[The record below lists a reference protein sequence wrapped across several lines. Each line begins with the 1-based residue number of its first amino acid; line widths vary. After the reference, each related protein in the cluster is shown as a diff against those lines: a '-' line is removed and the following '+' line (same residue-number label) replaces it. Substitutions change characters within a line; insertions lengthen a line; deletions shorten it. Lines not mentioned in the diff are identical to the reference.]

1 MALYAYRAMNLQG
14 RIVTG
19 SLDAMNPVDLEMRL
33 KRLGF
38 DLVTHGFANRP
49 SLFRKRRINR
59 PELINFCFHLEQLM
73 RAGVPIIEALSDLRD
88 SVTTPNFR
96 ETLANLVESIEGG
109 MRLSDAMAQHVET
122 FDTVFVS
129 LIRAGEQS
137 GQLPAVL
144 AKLTENLRWQDELA
158 AQTKKLMLYP
168 AFVGTVMFVAFAFLM
183 TKIVPDLI
191 AVVKTMQP
199 QLPLQTR
206 VLLVVSDVFKNY
218 WYLVIGVPIAFF
230 FAFRAIVRA
239 SPKAQLRIDR
249 IKLQLPLVGPTLQK
263 MILAR
268 FATFF
273 AMMYASGI
281 SILDCLQAAEKM
293 AGNRVIEDGLQQVG
307 RGIAEGQGITQ
318 SFQTVGLF
326 PPLVLRM
333 LRVGESTGG
342 LDVALENVAYF
353 YNRDVKESISKLQ
366 ALIEPALTLFL
377 GSMLIWV
384 IMSVLGPI
392 WGLIS
397 NVKL

>member
-14 RIVTG
+14 RIVAG
-19 SLDAMNPVDLEMRL
+19 SLDAMNPIDLEMRL

-73 RAGVPIIEALSDLRD
+73 RAGVPIIEGLSDLRD
-88 SVTTPNFR
+88 SVTDASFR

-109 MRLSDAMAQHVET
+109 MRLSDSMAQHEEI

-183 TKIVPDLI
+183 IKIVPDLI

-206 VLLVVSDVFKNY
+206 MLLVVSDALRNY
-218 WYLVIGVPIAFF
+218 WYLVIGVPVALFFLARAF
-230 FAFRAIVRA
+230 VRA
-239 SPKAQLRIDR
+239 SPK
-249 IKLQLPLVGPTLQK
+249 
-263 MILAR
+263 
-268 FATFF
+268 
-273 AMMYASGI
+273 MMYASGI
-281 SILDCLQAAEKM
+281 SVLDCLQAAEKM
-293 AGNRVIEDGLQQVG
+293 AGNRAVEEGLQQVG

-318 SFQTVGLF
+318 SFQSVGLF

-333 LRVGESTGG
+333 LRVGESTGA
-342 LDVALENVAYF
+342 LDTALENVAYF
-353 YNRDVKESISKLQ
+353 YNRDVKESVSKLQ
-366 ALIEPALTLFL
+366 ALIEPTLTVFL

-384 IMSVLGPI
+384 LMSVMGPI
-392 WGLIS
+392 WNLIGS
-397 NVKL
+397 VKL